1 MLSRSV
7 ADLAERQYGV
17 ISHDQLIEL
26 GVTPSLIQ
34 NWLRARRLQP
44 VHACTYALGHRRL
57 RPEGVR
63 LAAVLCF
70 GSEAALSHRS
80 AAAHWNLLAVSQS
93 VVDVSAPRAKEGAPG
108 VRLHR
113 PRRWEPTDRTCHLG
127 VPVTTVSRTL
137 LDIAGCVSFAR
148 LERAVNEAQLQQ
160 VLDFAELVAAMDRAG
175 RKRGIRSLRAI
186 AARLDPD
193 RPVITASSLEALFL
207 GLVRRHG
214 VPEPMCNTRVLDEKV
229 DFFWPS
235 SDLIVETD
243 GDRFHSTQFARAN
256 DRRRDRKLE
265 LAGHLVLRFSDRDM
279 LNSPELV
286 VSQVRTGLNRHRG
299 PSARLA
305 RSA

>member
-1 MLSRSV
+1 MLSRAV

-26 GVTPSLIQ
+26 GLTRSLIQ
-34 NWLRARRLQP
+34 NWLRTRRLQP
-44 VHACTYALGHRRL
+44 IHACTFALGHKSL

-63 LAAVLCF
+63 LAAVMCF

-80 AAAHWNLLAVSQS
+80 AAAHWNFLAVSQS

-113 PRRWEPTDRTCHLG
+113 PRRWEPADRTCHLG

-137 LDIAGCVSFAR
+137 LDIAGCVSFGR
-148 LERAVNEAQLQQ
+148 LERAVNEAQLLQI
-160 VLDFAELVAAMDRAG
+160 LDFAELVAAMDRAG

-186 AARLDPD
+186 AAGLDPD
-193 RPVITASSLEALFL
+193 RPVITASSLEDLFL

-214 VPEPMCNTRVLDEKV
+214 LPEPMCNTHVREEKV

-235 SDLIVETD
+235 CDLVVETD

-265 LAGHLVLRFSDRDM
+265 LAGYLVLRFGDREM
-279 LNSPELV
+279 ANTPELV
-286 VSQVRTGLNRHRG
+286 VSQVRAGLNRHRG
-299 PSARLA
+299 PQARLA
-305 RSA
+305 HNA